1 MKSFALITIALLLLA
16 LAGCQT
22 RSHVRD
28 STLSS
33 ERGEEATQTRE
44 HIDAVDSGGR
54 WVAALEASDDPRR
67 VYVLDQD
74 TDWVY
79 EVGGDARV
87 TIERLE
93 WLEEDALEIHG
104 GGYSV
109 VLRILPPE
117 PDNEYGS
124 PRFVVMRPERYDA
137 AESDGSPQGSSI
149 TTYGPATSSG
159 GGSLTLGSIHTM
171 KDRLKRESYQRR
183 GPRAPQNN

>member
-1 MKSFALITIALLLLA
+1 MKSFSLITIALLLLA
-16 LAGCQT
+16 VAGCQT
-22 RSHVRD
+22 RSDIRD
-28 STLSS
+28 PTLSS
-33 ERGEEATQTRE
+33 EGDDGATQTRE
-44 HIDAVDSGGR
+44 YIDPVDSGGR
-54 WVAALEASDDPRR
+54 WVAALEASEDPRM

-93 WLEEDALEIHG
+93 WLEEDALAIHG

-117 PDNEYGS
+117 PDNEEGS
-124 PRFVVMRPERYDA
+124 PRFVVMRPESYDV
-137 AESDGSPQGSSI
+137 AESFGSPQGSSF

-159 GGSLTLGSIHTM
+159 GGSLTVGSIHTM

-183 GPRAPQNN
+183 GPRVPQNN